1 MRFTFVILLFLS
13 FGANAQM
20 IIKAHPNYVPLG
32 RIPVTP
38 LLDIYTNATHAY
50 SLRKLRTAYTG
61 SAIRVRRDSTGQA
74 EQDIGFTSFGDLDTV
89 ALKNFVRNN
98 NAFVVTWYDQ
108 QGSVNVTNATQAAQ
122 PRIMLSGV
130 IERING
136 FPTINTLSG
145 RSLIG
150 TVNIALSNMS
160 YFGVVNVESTV
171 GEDAIISLQ
180 VAGSSNQ
187 YRSIAARSGPLI
199 ALLSRTAAGNFA
211 ASSSIISLNTSYV
224 FSGFW
229 RSNTDREIFINGGN
243 SGTSTNTSAGF
254 TATKLLIFKLRDTD
268 AGTLNTFRGKCS
280 ELVFFNS
287 DQSSNKT
294 GIESNINSYYAIY

>member
-98 NAFVVTWYDQ
+98 SGFVVTWYDQ

-160 YFGVVNVESTV
+160 YFGVVNIESTS

-199 ALLSRTAAGNFA
+199 ALLSRTAAGNFSV
-211 ASSSIISLNTSYV
+211 SSSIISLNTSYV

-268 AGTLNTFRGKCS
+268 AGTLNAFRGKCS

>member
-1 MRFTFVILLFLS
+1 MKIIITILLLFCLNAE
-13 FGANAQM
+13 GQVIRANAYYR
-20 IIKAHPNYVPLG
+20 PFG
-32 RIPVTP
+32 RTVVTP

-61 SAIRVRRDSTGQA
+61 NAIRVRRDSTGQA
-74 EQDIGFTSFGDLDTV
+74 ESDIGFTSFGDLDTV

-98 NAFVVTWYDQ
+98 SAFVVTWYDQ
-108 QGSVNVTNATQAAQ
+108 QGSVNVTNAVQNGQ

-130 IERING
+130 IEKLNG
-136 FPTINTLSG
+136 LPTIYNFSRT
-145 RSLIG
+145 RNLIA

-160 YFGVVNVESTV
+160 YFGVVNVESTL
-171 GEDAIISLQ
+171 GDDAIISLQ

-187 YRSIAARSGPLI
+187 YRSIAARTTPSLNLI
-199 ALLSRTAAGNFA
+199 SRTAAGNFA
-211 ASSSIISLNTSYV
+211 ASSSISTGVNYI

-229 RSNTDREIFINGGN
+229 RSNTDREIFTNGGN

-268 AGTLNTFRGKCS
+268 VGGINGYFGDCS
-280 ELVFFNS
+280 ELIFFNS
-287 DQSSNKT
+287 DQSSNRT
-294 GIESNINSYYAIY
+294 GIELNINSYYGIY

>member
-1 MRFTFVILLFLS
+1 MRFTFVILLFCCL
-13 FGANAQM
+13 GADAQM

-32 RIPVTP
+32 RISVTP

-98 NAFVVTWYDQ
+98 SGFVVTWYDQ
-108 QGSVNVTNATQAAQ
+108 KGSVNVTNAAQGGQ

-130 IERING
+130 IQRING
-136 FPTINTLSG
+136 FPTLNTLG
-145 RSLIG
+145 ARNLIG

-180 VAGSSNQ
+180 VAGSANQ

-211 ASSSIISLNTSYV
+211 ATSSISLNTSYL

-229 RSNTDREIFINGGN
+229 RSNTDRELFINGGN
-243 SGTSTNTSAGF
+243 SATSTNTSAGF

-268 AGTLNTFRGKCS
+268 ASGVNGYRGKCS

-287 DQSSNKT
+287 DESANKT

>member
-13 FGANAQM
+13 LGADAQM
-20 IIKAHPNYVPLG
+20 IIKAHPNYVSLG

-98 NAFVVTWYDQ
+98 SGFVVTWYDQ
-108 QGSVNVTNATQAAQ
+108 QGSVNVTNATQAGQ

-136 FPTINTLSG
+136 MPTINSIAST
-145 RSLIG
+145 RNLIA
-150 TVNIALSNMS
+150 TVSIALSNMS
-160 YFGVVNVESTV
+160 YFGVINVETV
-171 GEDAIISLQ
+171 TASDAIISLQ

-187 YRSIAARSGPLI
+187 YRSIAAGSGVLSLI
-199 ALLSRTAAGNFA
+199 SRTSAGNFSA
-211 ASSSIISLNTSYV
+211 NTSISLNTSYL

-229 RSNTDREIFINGGN
+229 RSNTDREIFTNGGN
-243 SGTSTNTSAGF
+243 SATSTNTSAGF

-268 AGTLNTFRGKCS
+268 ASGVNGYRGKCS

-287 DQSSNKT
+287 DQSANKT

>member
-13 FGANAQM
+13 LGADAQM
-20 IIKAHPNYVPLG
+20 IIKAHPNYVSLG

-98 NAFVVTWYDQ
+98 SGFVVTWYDQ

-136 FPTINTLSG
+136 FPTINTLTG

-160 YFGVVNVESTV
+160 YFGVVNIQSTS

-187 YRSIAARSGPLI
+187 YRSISARSGPLI
-199 ALLSRTAAGNFA
+199 SLLSRTAAGNFL
-211 ASSSIISLNTSYV
+211 ASSSIISLNTSYL

-268 AGTLNTFRGKCS
+268 AGTLNAFRGKCS

-287 DQSSNKT
+287 DQSANKT

>member
-1 MRFTFVILLFLS
+1 MKIIITILLLFCLNAE
-13 FGANAQM
+13 GQVIRANAYYR
-20 IIKAHPNYVPLG
+20 PFG
-32 RIPVTP
+32 RTVVTP

-61 SAIRVRRDSTGQA
+61 NAIRVRRDSTGQA
-74 EQDIGFTSFGDLDTV
+74 ESDIGFTSFGDLDTV

-98 NAFVVTWYDQ
+98 SAFVVTWYDQ
-108 QGSVNVTNATQAAQ
+108 QGSVNVTNAVQTGQ

-130 IERING
+130 IEKLNG
-136 FPTINTLSG
+136 LPTIYNFSRT
-145 RSLIG
+145 RNLIA

-160 YFGVVNVESTV
+160 YFGVVNVQSTL
-171 GEDAIISLQ
+171 GDDAIISLQ

-187 YRSIAARSGPLI
+187 YRSIAARTTPSLNLI
-199 ALLSRTAAGNFA
+199 SRTAAGNFA
-211 ASSSIISLNTSYV
+211 ASSSISTGVNYI

-229 RSNTDREIFINGGN
+229 RSNTDREIFTNGGN

-268 AGTLNTFRGKCS
+268 AGGINGHFGDCS
-280 ELVFFNS
+280 ELIFFNS
-287 DQSSNKT
+287 DQSSNRT
-294 GIESNINSYYAIY
+294 GIELNINSYYGIY

>member
-1 MRFTFVILLFLS
+1 V
-13 FGANAQM
+13 
-20 IIKAHPNYVPLG
+20 
-32 RIPVTP
+32 
-38 LLDIYTNATHAY
+38 
-50 SLRKLRTAYTG
+50 
-61 SAIRVRRDSTGQA
+61 QA
-74 EQDIGFTSFGDLDTV
+74 G
-89 ALKNFVRNN
+89 
-98 NAFVVTWYDQ
+98 
-108 QGSVNVTNATQAAQ
+108 Q

-136 FPTINTLSG
+136 MPTINNISST
-145 RSLIG
+145 RNLIA
-150 TVNIALSNMS
+150 TVSIALSNMS
-160 YFGVVNVESTV
+160 YFGVVNVESIS

-180 VAGSSNQ
+180 VAGSFNQ
-187 YRSIAARSGPLI
+187 YRSITARSGPLI
-199 ALLSRTAAGNFA
+199 ALVSRTAAGNFGA
-211 ASSSIISLNTSYV
+211 NSSIISLNTSYI

-268 AGTLNTFRGKCS
+268 AGINGYRGKCS

-287 DQSSNKT
+287 DQSANKT

>member
-1 MRFTFVILLFLS
+1 MKIIITILLLFCLNAE
-13 FGANAQM
+13 GQVIRANAYYR
-20 IIKAHPNYVPLG
+20 PFG
-32 RIPVTP
+32 RTVVTP

-61 SAIRVRRDSTGQA
+61 NAIRVRRDSTGQA
-74 EQDIGFTSFGDLDTV
+74 ESDIGFTSFGDLDTV

-98 NAFVVTWYDQ
+98 SAFVVTWYDQ
-108 QGSVNVTNATQAAQ
+108 QGSVNVTNAVQTGQ

-130 IERING
+130 IEKLNG
-136 FPTINTLSG
+136 LPTIYNFSRT
-145 RSLIG
+145 RNLIA

-160 YFGVVNVESTV
+160 YFGVVNVASTL
-171 GEDAIISLQ
+171 GDDAIISLQ

-187 YRSIAARSGPLI
+187 YRSIAARTTPSLNLI
-199 ALLSRTAAGNFA
+199 SRTAAGNFA
-211 ASSSIISLNTSYV
+211 ASSSISTGVNYI

-229 RSNTDREIFINGGN
+229 RSNTDREIFTNGGN

-268 AGTLNTFRGKCS
+268 AGGINGHFGDCS
-280 ELVFFNS
+280 ELIFFNS
-287 DQSSNKT
+287 DQSSNRT
-294 GIESNINSYYAIY
+294 GIELNINSYYGIY